1 MGPRPPPLPSHR
13 PSGTRC
19 TRAPA
24 SVAKD
29 PTVSRALVVLLA
41 LVSLLV
47 GCAGQQA
54 EPAAEP
60 APRQTQDP
68 EPAEPEEPESGPSAP
83 LTGLPAS
90 DEVVQRPVLAVKI
103 DNAPAARPQVG
114 LDAAD
119 VVFEERVEGGA
130 VRFIALYQSQLPDR
144 VGPVRSAR
152 PIDVAVL
159 GSFGHPVLA
168 YSGARPEVAA
178 MLAGAPIALVTEGAP
193 GVGRES
199 SRRAPHNLFVAPGDV
214 LEVGI
219 ERGATP
225 LGDHAVWEFGAAPS
239 GQPAGCDDHET
250 ATDADG
256 ETGADTGT
264 DTDGDG
270 AADCDAAGHALSVA
284 MTPTVETAFAFDEA
298 DSVYHRRENGEAP
311 DAGDPGWDNVL
322 VLATRHYRGGCCDT
336 AGQPY
341 DETELRGG
349 DRLVLLRDG
358 ERLTG
363 RWDKP
368 DDGAPLRLL
377 DDDGDPL
384 PLAEGR
390 TWVLLPPAEAVDAL

>member
-1 MGPRPPPLPSHR
+1 VSRP
-13 PSGTRC
+13 
-19 TRAPA
+19 
-24 SVAKD
+24 
-29 PTVSRALVVLLA
+29 RALVVPLALA
-41 LVSLLV
+41 LVLV
-47 GCAGQQA
+47 GCGGQEP
-54 EPAAEP
+54 EPADEP
-60 APRQTQDP
+60 APAPVEDP
-68 EPAEPEEPESGPSAP
+68 EPEEVATGPAAP
-83 LTGLPAS
+83 LTGLPTT
-90 DEVVQRPVLAVKI
+90 DDVVARPVLAVKI
-103 DNAPAARPQVG
+103 DNAPTARPQVG

-159 GSFGHPVLA
+159 GSFAHPVLA

-199 SRRAPHNLFVAPGDV
+199 SRRAPHNLFITPEDV

-225 LGDHAVWEFGAAPS
+225 LGDHAVWEFDAAPHAA
-239 GQPAGCDDHET
+239 PDGCADPEDDPT
-250 ATDADG
+250 ADLDDGDPDADQG
-256 ETGADTGT
+256 GDATADL
-264 DTDGDG
+264 DGDG
-270 AADCDAAGHALSVA
+270 RADCAATGRTLSVA
-284 MTPTVETAFAFDEA
+284 MTPTVETAFAFDEGEG
-298 DSVYHRRENGEAP
+298 VYHRRENGEAS
-311 DAGDPGWDNVL
+311 DAGDRGWDNVL

-341 DETELRGG
+341 DETELRGDG
-349 DRLVLLRDG
+349 RLVLLRGG
-358 ERLTG
+358 ERVDG

-377 DDDGDPL
+377 DEAGDPL
-384 PLAEGR
+384 ALAEGR
-390 TWVLLPPAEAVDAL
+390 TWVLLPPDDEVAGL